1 MTSGPVARFAV
12 LLIASATTVLAQGT
26 AMVEGDRV
34 NVRGG
39 AGTEAEVV
47 TQLRKGETVV
57 VLDTITL
64 SKPGKGEPAN
74 WLKILLPANTPVWVN
89 THFISSS
96 NTVAGSKLNVRGG
109 PGENY
114 SVLARL
120 VKGDVVEPIRTV
132 DDWIEI
138 HPPTNAVA
146 YVVASLLSVKGD
158 LPAATAPKVEATVVE
173 TIPDKPAPVA
183 AVPPVPKPTETTV
196 VESAPLVAA
205 VESKPKAPETPPVA
219 EPAAPVVA
227 APVVAAPVVAAPVVP
242 PTESAPVEITPA
254 APRRRIVVREGILRR
269 DFNVNTPGYF
279 QLVDKYHGRLINYL
293 YVSNPELDLGPFVGS
308 VVIVRGEE
316 YLDARWKRTP
326 VIEVEHATLPN

>member
-1 MTSGPVARFAV
+1 MTSGHAARFAA
-12 LLIASATTVLAQGT
+12 LLFASVSASFAQGT
-26 AMVEGDRV
+26 AVVERDRV

-39 AGTEAEVV
+39 AGLVHEVV

-57 VLDTITL
+57 VLEPVVLT
-64 SKPGKGEPAN
+64 KPTKGEPTN
-74 WLKILLPANTPVWVN
+74 WFKIVLPANTPVWVN
-89 THFISSS
+89 ANYVSAS
-96 NTVAGSKLNVRGG
+96 NTVSGSRLNVRGG

-120 VKGDVVEPIRTV
+120 VKGDAIQPIRTV

-146 YVVASLLSVKGD
+146 FVAATYLAYSGSSANALTEAAQ
-158 LPAATAPKVEATVVE
+158 PAASAVKPVESEPTPAPK
-173 TIPDKPAPVA
+173 
-183 AVPPVPKPTETTV
+183 
-196 VESAPLVAA
+196 
-205 VESKPKAPETPPVA
+205 
-219 EPAAPVVA
+219 PVVA
-227 APVVAAPVVAAPVVP
+227 APEPARPVETAVVESEPVAPATGTPVAAPLGASTTTTNEAAAPVVTTPVVP
-242 PTESAPVEITPA
+242 PANSTPVEISPA

-269 DFNVNTPGYF
+269 DFHINTPGYF

-316 YLDARWKRTP
+316 YLDERWKRTP

>member
-1 MTSGPVARFAV
+1 VS
-12 LLIASATTVLAQGT
+12 ASAAFAEGT
-26 AMVEGDRV
+26 AVVQRDRV

-39 AGTEAEVV
+39 AGLVHEVV
-47 TQLRKGETVV
+47 TQLRKGEMVV
-57 VLDTITL
+57 VLEPVVL
-64 SKPGKGEPAN
+64 ARASQGEPTH
-74 WLKILLPANTPVWVN
+74 WFKIMLPANTPVWVN
-89 THFISSS
+89 ANFVSSS
-96 NTVAGSKLNVRGG
+96 NTVSGSRLNVRGG

-120 VKGDVVEPIRTV
+120 LKGDAIQPIRTV

-146 YVVASLLSVKGD
+146 FV
-158 LPAATAPKVEATVVE
+158 AATYLAYSGPVAPVLAESPKSAETEAAPAPKPVVPAPEPARPVETAVVE
-173 TIPDKPAPVA
+173 SETVAPATNTPVA
-183 AVPPVPKPTETTV
+183 APLGASEP
-196 VESAPLVAA
+196 APNA
-205 VESKPKAPETPPVA
+205 T
-219 EPAAPVVA
+219 AAPVVT
-227 APVVAAPVVAAPVVP
+227 APVVP
-242 PTESAPVEITPA
+242 PANSAPVEISPA

-269 DFNVNTPGYF
+269 DFHINTPGYF

-316 YLDARWKRTP
+316 YLDERWKRTP

>member
-1 MTSGPVARFAV
+1 MTSGPVARFAA
-12 LLIASATTVLAQGT
+12 LLIASATTVWAQGT
-26 AMVEGDRV
+26 ALVEGDRV

-96 NTVAGSKLNVRGG
+96 NTVSGSKLNVRGG

-146 YVVASLLSVKGD
+146 YVAASLLSVKGEV
-158 LPAATAPKVEATVVE
+158 PAAIEPKMEATVAE
-173 TIPDKPAPVA
+173 TIPEKPVPAETPPPGPKPA
-183 AVPPVPKPTETTV
+183 ETTV

-205 VESKPKAPETPPVA
+205 AGSTPKAPVATPA
-219 EPAAPVVA
+219 KEP
-227 APVVAAPVVAAPVVP
+227 AAPVVAAPVVP

-269 DFNVNTPGYF
+269 DFNINTPGYF

-316 YLDARWKRTP
+316 YLDDRWKRTP